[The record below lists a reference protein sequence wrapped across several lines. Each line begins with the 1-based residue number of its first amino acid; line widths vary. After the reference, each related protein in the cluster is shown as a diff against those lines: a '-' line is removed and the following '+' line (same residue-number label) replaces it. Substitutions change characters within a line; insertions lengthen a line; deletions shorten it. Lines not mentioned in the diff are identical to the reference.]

1 MLFAEWRL
9 ILTGASNAYVN
20 MAIDEA
26 TLILMA
32 ERRVPPSVRIY
43 YYDAPCYTVGY
54 LQSVSRLQSMAR
66 HAERVYQSH
75 GTETLPDTLVYVR
88 RLTGGQSC
96 VHGGDLAYSLIV
108 SLADTLIP
116 SNVLDSYERI
126 SYGVIEGLR
135 LLGVDARFAPPTD
148 VLVDRWPV
156 ATAAQARRQGVLLH
170 QGTVALGPPG
180 IKREAALP
188 SVMTT
193 PLSELIGTQ
202 IDFEDAAK
210 SLAMGFR
217 SALGVDLSPGILFAK
232 EKRLA
237 RQLLRDKY
245 MQARWN
251 AMR

>member
-26 TLILMA
+26 TLILTA

-43 YYDAPCYTVGY
+43 YYDAPCYTIGY
-54 LQSVSRLQSMAR
+54 LQSVSRLKGMAR
-66 HAERVYQSH
+66 HAER
-75 GTETLPDTLVYVR
+75 VYVR

-210 SLAMGFR
+210 ALAMGFR